1 MPYAII
7 RTGGK
12 QYRVSVGDRL
22 RIEKLDAEVG
32 QEVAL
37 NEVLALG
44 EGAELNADA
53 STLAGQAVT
62 AKVLRQGRAAKIRI
76 QKYKRRKGFDR
87 RQGHRQSYTEVQIT
101 ALPGV
106 AAA

>member
-37 NEVLALG
+37 SEVLALG
-44 EGAELNADA
+44 EGAELNLDA
-53 STLAGQAVT
+53 SALAGQAVQ
-62 AKVLRQGRAAKIRI
+62 AKVVRQGRGVKIRI

-87 RQGHRQSYTEVQIT
+87 RQGHRQSYTEVLIT
-101 ALPGV
+101 ALPG